1 MDTALP
7 NASQNRSHTFAKMST
22 QCCDF
27 RMKAGNG
34 IWQHLLGR
42 MSQNSWLRTDAEV
55 GALGARQEVGTG
67 ASSPSSEGGWTG
79 TITHTALGPGH
90 GLYGQV
96 LNTRT
101 EPMSGKERHLE
112 KSSRRKVTDASSWVR
127 PTPAF
132 HSSWYVGRAGP
143 PIPPPTTPC
152 QVELL
157 MPTDHLEVSKGT
169 HRAGTE

>member
-34 IWQHLLGR
+34 LWQHLLGR

-79 TITHTALGPGH
+79 TITHNRAGAWARALRPGAEHEDRAHVRQGKAPGEEFKKKSNRCQFLGPSH
-90 GLYGQV
+90 TSLPLFMVRGQSRPP
-96 LNTRT
+96 NT
-101 EPMSGKERHLE
+101 
-112 KSSRRKVTDASSWVR
+112 
-127 PTPAF
+127 
-132 HSSWYVGRAGP
+132 
-143 PIPPPTTPC
+143 TTHHP
-152 QVELL
+152 L
-157 MPTDHLEVSKGT
+157 PGGAAH
-169 HRAGTE
+169 AN